1 MSIQCDLFGK
11 KEKKWAI
18 VVVIKFPFKTKMV
31 AKVSTKNSKFQCN
44 LQVNLQFHSLGSG
57 NGDNGLLNVMRNDT
71 QFSGGGSS
79 RLSSQDII
87 RHPPHSRP
95 SVRLESANG
104 NKKNVSSISKDLLQ
118 IKKFVF
124 RFKEL

>member
-1 MSIQCDLFGK
+1 M
-11 KEKKWAI
+11 
-18 VVVIKFPFKTKMV
+18 
-31 AKVSTKNSKFQCN
+31 
-44 LQVNLQFHSLGSG
+44 HSSGSG

-104 NKKNVSSISKDLLQ
+104 NKKMLAQYPKTCFKSRNLSLGLRSSRMLIALYDYNAREISDMSFWKGDRMELLDD
-118 IKKFVF
+118 
-124 RFKEL
+124 R